1 MQVKNKIIETNFN
14 KIITTNIIADA
25 IAAIGGVVMLLN
37 PEFSME
43 MFGIIIAI
51 IFLIKAA
58 GLLFDYFMRDGA
70 KIYSMNLIFGT
81 TIAVMALFLLCY
93 PKIVIDTLKVC
104 IALFFVILGS
114 TKINY
119 GIWLKK
125 GGEESFAVVLG
136 TGVLAVLIGLILIFC
151 ESSSISLTKII
162 GGFIIISSVLS
173 IMGTLLFKKR
183 ANQIIKIF
191 W

>member
-1 MQVKNKIIETNFN
+1 MQVKNKVIETNFN
-14 KIITTNIIADA
+14 KIITTNIIADV
-25 IAAIGGVVMLLN
+25 ITAIGGFIMLLN
-37 PEFSME
+37 PEFSIQ
-43 MFGIIIAI
+43 MFGIIIAVL
-51 IFLIKAA
+51 FLIKSA

-70 KIYSMNLIFGT
+70 KIYSLNLIFGI
-81 TIAVMALFLLCY
+81 TIAIMALFLLCY
-93 PKIVIDTLKVC
+93 PDLAINTLKVC
-104 IALFFVILGS
+104 IALFFIILGS

-125 GGEESFAVVLG
+125 GGEESFSVVLG
-136 TGVLAVLIGLILIFC
+136 TGILSVLIGIILIF
-151 ESSSISLTKII
+151 SNSGSIALTKII